1 MEDRLKGLRKSMENT
16 TFKHLSFSDQ
26 HRKRVR
32 EKINASNEKEEDIS
46 LAILQLLSHEK
57 TGYELSQ
64 LLRGRG
70 IRKFEG
76 NEGFLYTVLHR
87 LEQNRFIQSS
97 FDHAGAKY
105 YQLNDKG
112 RKMLRKAE
120 KDSTKARFILK
131 GLVQE

>member
-32 EKINASNEKEEDIS
+32 EKINASHEKEEDIS
-46 LAILQLLSHEK
+46 LAILQLLSNEK

-76 NEGFLYTVLHR
+76 SEGFLYTVLHR

-97 FDHAGAKY
+97 WDHSGAKY

-112 RKMLRKAE
+112 NKMLRKAE

>member
-46 LAILQLLSHEK
+46 LAILQLLSNEK

-87 LEQNRFIQSS
+87 LEQNRLIQSS
-97 FDHAGAKY
+97 WDHAGAKY

-120 KDSTKARFILK
+120 KNATKAQFILK

>member
-1 MEDRLKGLRKSMENT
+1 MEDQLKGLRKSMENT
-16 TFKHLSFSDQ
+16 IFKHLSFSDQ

-46 LAILQLLSHEK
+46 LAILQLLSNEK

-97 FDHAGAKY
+97 WDHAGAKY

-120 KDSTKARFILK
+120 KNATKVQFILK

>member
-26 HRKRVR
+26 HRKQVR

-46 LAILQLLSHEK
+46 LAILQLLSNEK

-97 FDHAGAKY
+97 WDHEGAKY

-120 KDSTKARFILK
+120 KNATKVQFILK
-131 GLVQE
+131 GLVRE

>member
-1 MEDRLKGLRKSMENT
+1 MEDQLKGLRKSMENT

-46 LAILQLLSHEK
+46 LAILQLLSNEK
-57 TGYELSQ
+57 TGHELSQ

-97 FDHAGAKY
+97 WDHAGAKY

-120 KDSTKARFILK
+120 KNATKVQFILK

>member
-26 HRKRVR
+26 HRKQVR

-46 LAILQLLSHEK
+46 LAILQLLSNEK

-97 FDHAGAKY
+97 WDYAGAKY

-120 KDSTKARFILK
+120 KNATKVQFILK

>member
-26 HRKRVR
+26 HRKQMR

-46 LAILQLLSHEK
+46 LAILQLLSNEK

-87 LEQNRFIQSS
+87 LEQNRLIQSS
-97 FDHAGAKY
+97 WDHAGAKY

-120 KDSTKARFILK
+120 KNATKVQFILK

>member
-26 HRKRVR
+26 HQKQVR
-32 EKINASNEKEEDIS
+32 EKFKQSSEKEEDIL
-46 LAILQLLSHEK
+46 LAVLQLLMNEK
-57 TGYELSQ
+57 TGYELMQ

-70 IRKFEG
+70 IQKFEG
-76 NEGFLYTVLHR
+76 DEGSLYTLLHR
-87 LEQNRFIQSS
+87 LEQNRFIQSNW
-97 FDHAGAKY
+97 DHAGAKY

-112 RKMLRKAE
+112 NKMLRKAE
-120 KDSTKARFILK
+120 KNATKARFILK

>member
-26 HRKRVR
+26 YRKQVR

-46 LAILQLLSHEK
+46 LAILQLLSNEK

-97 FDHAGAKY
+97 WDHEGAKY

-120 KDSTKARFILK
+120 KNATKAQFILK

>member
-32 EKINASNEKEEDIS
+32 EKINASHEKEEDIS
-46 LAILQLLSHEK
+46 LAILQLLSNEK

-70 IRKFEG
+70 IQKFEG

-87 LEQNRFIQSS
+87 LEQNRLIQSS
-97 FDHAGAKY
+97 WDHAGAKY
-105 YQLNDKG
+105 YQLNDTG

>member
-32 EKINASNEKEEDIS
+32 EKINASHEKEEDIS
-46 LAILQLLSHEK
+46 LAILQLLSNEK

-76 NEGFLYTVLHR
+76 NEGFLYTILHH

-97 FDHAGAKY
+97 WDHSGAKY

>member
-1 MEDRLKGLRKSMENT
+1 MEDRLKDLRKSMENT

-32 EKINASNEKEEDIS
+32 EKINASHEKEEDIS
-46 LAILQLLSHEK
+46 LAILQLLSNEK

-87 LEQNRFIQSS
+87 LEQNCFIQSS
-97 FDHAGAKY
+97 WDHAGAKY

-120 KDSTKARFILK
+120 KNATKVQFILK

>member
-1 MEDRLKGLRKSMENT
+1 MEDRLKDLRKSMENT

-26 HRKRVR
+26 HRKQVR

-46 LAILQLLSHEK
+46 LAILQLLSNEK

-97 FDHAGAKY
+97 WDHEGAKY

-120 KDSTKARFILK
+120 KNATKVQFILK

>member
-1 MEDRLKGLRKSMENT
+1 M
-16 TFKHLSFSDQ
+16 SFSDQ

-32 EKINASNEKEEDIS
+32 EKINASHEKEEDIS
-46 LAILQLLSHEK
+46 LAILQLLSNEK

-97 FDHAGAKY
+97 WDHSGAKY

-112 RKMLRKAE
+112 NKMLRKAE

>member
-46 LAILQLLSHEK
+46 LAILQLLSNEK

-97 FDHAGAKY
+97 WDHAGAKY

-120 KDSTKARFILK
+120 KNATKVQFILK

>member
-26 HRKRVR
+26 HRKQVR

-46 LAILQLLSHEK
+46 LAILQLLSNEK

-97 FDHAGAKY
+97 WDHEGAKY

-120 KDSTKARFILK
+120 KNATKVQFILN

>member
-26 HRKRVR
+26 RRKRVR
-32 EKINASNEKEEDIS
+32 EKINASHEKEEDIS
-46 LAILQLLSHEK
+46 LAILQLLSNEK

-70 IRKFEG
+70 IQKFEG

-97 FDHAGAKY
+97 WDHSGAKY

-112 RKMLRKAE
+112 NKMLRKAE

>member
-1 MEDRLKGLRKSMENT
+1 MEDRLKGLRKSMENI
-16 TFKHLSFSDQ
+16 TFKHLSFSEQ

-32 EKINASNEKEEDIS
+32 EKINQSSEKEEDIL
-46 LAILQLLSHEK
+46 LAVLQLLMNEK
-57 TGYELSQ
+57 TGYELIQ

-70 IRKFEG
+70 IQKFEG
-76 NEGFLYTVLHR
+76 DEGSLYTLLHR

-97 FDHAGAKY
+97 WDHAGAKY

-112 RKMLRKAE
+112 NKMLRKAE
-120 KDSTKARFILK
+120 KNATKARFILK

>member
-26 HRKRVR
+26 HRKQVR
-32 EKINASNEKEEDIS
+32 EKINALNEKEEDIS
-46 LAILQLLSHEK
+46 LAILQLLSNEK

-97 FDHAGAKY
+97 WYHEGAKY

-120 KDSTKARFILK
+120 KNATKVQFILK

>member
-32 EKINASNEKEEDIS
+32 EKINASHEKEEDIS
-46 LAILQLLSHEK
+46 LVIVQLLSNEK

-97 FDHAGAKY
+97 WDHEGAKY

-120 KDSTKARFILK
+120 KNAMKVQFILK

>member
-26 HRKRVR
+26 HRKQVR

-46 LAILQLLSHEK
+46 LAILQLLSNEK

-97 FDHAGAKY
+97 WDHEGAKY

-120 KDSTKARFILK
+120 KNAKKVQFILK

>member
-26 HRKRVR
+26 HRKQVR
-32 EKINASNEKEEDIS
+32 EKINTSNEKEEDIS
-46 LAILQLLSHEK
+46 LAILQLLSNEK

-97 FDHAGAKY
+97 WDHSGAKY

-120 KDSTKARFILK
+120 KDATKVQFILK

>member
-1 MEDRLKGLRKSMENT
+1 MEDRLKGLRKSMENA

-32 EKINASNEKEEDIS
+32 EKINQSSEKEEDIL
-46 LAILQLLSHEK
+46 LAVLQLLMNEK
-57 TGYELSQ
+57 TGYELIQ

-70 IRKFEG
+70 IQKFEG
-76 NEGFLYTVLHR
+76 DEGSLYTVLHR

-97 FDHAGAKY
+97 WDHAGVKY

-120 KDSTKARFILK
+120 KNATKVQFILK

>member
-32 EKINASNEKEEDIS
+32 EKINASHEKKEDIS
-46 LAILQLLSHEK
+46 LAILQLLSNEK

-97 FDHAGAKY
+97 WDHSGAKY

-112 RKMLRKAE
+112 NKMLRKAE

>member
-1 MEDRLKGLRKSMENT
+1 MEDQLKDLRKSMENT

-26 HRKRVR
+26 HRKQVR

-46 LAILQLLSHEK
+46 LAILQLLSNEK

-87 LEQNRFIQSS
+87 LEQNRLIQSS
-97 FDHAGAKY
+97 WDHAGAKY

-120 KDSTKARFILK
+120 KNATKVQFILK

>member
-1 MEDRLKGLRKSMENT
+1 MEDRLKGMRKSMENT

-46 LAILQLLSHEK
+46 LAILQLLSNEK

-97 FDHAGAKY
+97 WDHAGAKY

-120 KDSTKARFILK
+120 KNATKVQFILK

>member
-1 MEDRLKGLRKSMENT
+1 MEDRLKGLRKSMKNT

-32 EKINASNEKEEDIS
+32 EKINASHEKEEDIS
-46 LAILQLLSHEK
+46 LAILQLLSNEK

-70 IRKFEG
+70 IQKFEG

-97 FDHAGAKY
+97 WDHSGAKY

>member
-46 LAILQLLSHEK
+46 LAILQLLSNEK

-97 FDHAGAKY
+97 WDHTGAKY

-112 RKMLRKAE
+112 NKMLRKAE
-120 KDSTKARFILK
+120 KHNTKVQFILK